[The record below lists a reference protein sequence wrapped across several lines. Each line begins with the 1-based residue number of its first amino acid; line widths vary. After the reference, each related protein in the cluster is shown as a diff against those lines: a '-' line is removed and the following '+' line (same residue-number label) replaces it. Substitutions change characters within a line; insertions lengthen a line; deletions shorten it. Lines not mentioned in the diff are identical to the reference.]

1 MPNTIDP
8 HNMTET
14 NPNLRLEFFCDAVF
28 AIALTL
34 LIIDVKLP
42 SSLTIETTHDFWA
55 ALELTVPSIFSF
67 LLSFAVIFITWANHH
82 AALRLINKSSPQFMY
97 ANGVLLLSVVLI
109 PFPTALLGETLFTD
123 HAAPAV
129 VLYSA
134 VCGLQAVGWNLF
146 GRAILKP
153 ILLTKNEKSTL
164 AVRRN
169 RKYSYFAI
177 AVYTLCAIAA
187 IWFPRTVAIAIS
199 LIWIVWLIIGIN
211 IKHE

>member
-1 MPNTIDP
+1 MPNKIGSY
-8 HNMTET
+8 NMAET

-34 LIIDVKLP
+34 LIIDIKLP
-42 SSLTIETTHDFWA
+42 SSATIETTRDFWS
-55 ALELTVPSIFSF
+55 ALKQVVPSVFSF
-67 LLSFAVIFITWANHH
+67 LLSFAVIFITWTNHH
-82 AALRLINKSSPQFMY
+82 VALKLINKSSPQFIY
-97 ANGVLLLSVVLI
+97 ANGVLLLSVVFI
-109 PFPTALLGETLFTD
+109 PFPTALLGEYLFTD